1 MSKNACYCYMLLSW
15 MMLFSPIAVTAE
27 GVSPKPSNRLASS
40 NSMPET
46 SLPDSDDFAR
56 RVIASYLL
64 LQNMVTLAKT
74 MIGKLESDGPKD
86 SLLKPLELLQENL
99 LVRLT
104 LAKYLTRQEMDTL
117 IEFLDTA
124 EIISILTKITRQS
137 MFPREPVQW
146 DIDSFIQEIK
156 AIYFMTIVRGWL
168 GKTTDDTVVSF
179 PVNGIEVQPFTA
191 DKIEVRDRLTAA
203 RQVVESCL
211 PLIEGT
217 IIRMLNQQVKEEV
230 KDMEIEGSRISLA
243 VRSMMDN
250 LREDPI
256 LVLVLARHFEA
267 KELSAVA
274 YFLSREEIRLG
285 VDRLS
290 RMWVSPQGGK
300 LKHDWGRVL
309 QEFTTA
315 FTGIFEGATH
325 NTSQPQG
332 TEPSKKAKGESGTE
346 ASKKAKGETGKTETA
361 KSKVEKTEG
370 GTAGVPG
377 NK

>member
-1 MSKNACYCYMLLSW
+1 MFKNACYCYILLSW
-15 MMLFSPIAVTAE
+15 MTLFSPIALATE
-27 GVSPKPSNRLASS
+27 GVSPKPSNSVAPS

-46 SLPDSDDFAR
+46 SLPDSEDFTR
-56 RVIASYLL
+56 RVISSYLL
-64 LQNMVTLAKT
+64 LQNSVTLAKT
-74 MIGKLESDGPKD
+74 MIGKLESDGQKAA
-86 SLLKPLELLQENL
+86 LLKPLELLQENL

-137 MFPREPVQW
+137 MFPREPVQR
-146 DIDSFIQEIK
+146 DVDSLVQEIK
-156 AIYFMTIVRGWL
+156 AIYFMTIIRGWL

-179 PVNGIEVQPFTA
+179 PSKDIEVQPFTA

-203 RQVVESCL
+203 RQVIESCL

-217 IIRMLNQQVKEEV
+217 VIRMLNQQVKEEV

-256 LVLVLARHFEA
+256 LVLVLARHFDA

-274 YFLSREEIRLG
+274 RFLSREEIRLG

-300 LKHDWGRVL
+300 LKHDWKQVL
-309 QEFTTA
+309 QELTTA
-315 FTGIFEGATH
+315 FKGIFEGATP

-332 TEPSKKAKGESGTE
+332 TEPSKKAKGESG
-346 ASKKAKGETGKTETA
+346 KAETA

-370 GTAGVPG
+370 STTVVPG
-377 NK
+377 SK